1 MLQKIDA
8 TIEGIETAIKKGMS
22 KREMGEKEVE
32 ERKRI
37 IYETMQTLGS
47 LKERLNRIKTEI

>member
-37 IYETMQTLGS
+37 IHETMQTLDS
-47 LKERLNRIKTEI
+47 LKERLNKIKTEA